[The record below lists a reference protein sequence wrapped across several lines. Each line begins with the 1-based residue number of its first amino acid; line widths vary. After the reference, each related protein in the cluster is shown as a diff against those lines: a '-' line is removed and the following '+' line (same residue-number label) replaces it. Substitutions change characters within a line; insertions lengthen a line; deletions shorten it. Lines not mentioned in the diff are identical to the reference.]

1 VHSTPIQDLRPVPA
15 TPTAAEMRHVLRRF
29 VTGVTVVTA
38 FDDDQ
43 RLVGA
48 TANSFTSVS
57 LSPPL
62 VLVCLGLESRTY
74 GRCVARGS
82 YAINILA
89 SDQAE
94 IAWGFAA
101 RGGDRAGLTDWRVSE
116 NGYPVLERSHA
127 ALECQLVREVPA
139 GDHAILIGRVEA
151 FGLQAGNDL
160 QEPLV
165 FYGGRMFPLLQP

>member
-1 VHSTPIQDLRPVPA
+1 VHSTPIQDLRQAPVV
-15 TPTAAEMRHVLRRF
+15 PTAAEMRHVLRLF
-29 VTGVTVVTA
+29 VTGVTIVTA
-38 FDDDQ
+38 FDEHQ

-57 LSPPL
+57 LAPPL

-74 GRCVARGS
+74 RSSVACGS

-89 SDQAE
+89 SDQAQ
-94 IAWGFAA
+94 IASEFAT
-101 RGGDRAGLTDWRVSE
+101 RGGDRAGLTDWRISE
-116 NGYPVLERSHA
+116 NGYPVLGRSHA
-127 ALECQLVREVPA
+127 ALECQLVREVVA

-151 FGLQAGNDL
+151 FGLHAGKDP

-165 FYGGRMFPLLQP
+165 FYGGKMFPLQRP